1 MGAWCCRCGRTE
13 GVSVGKDSST
23 IHETQ
28 PAREHQ
34 NTLHEEEALHWADSD
49 SSRVN
54 AAAMLF
60 RNVHSVRQNIFA

>member
-13 GVSVGKDSST
+13 GVSVGKDSSI

-34 NTLHEEEALHWADSD
+34 NTLHEEEALH
-49 SSRVN
+49 
-54 AAAMLF
+54 
-60 RNVHSVRQNIFA
+60 